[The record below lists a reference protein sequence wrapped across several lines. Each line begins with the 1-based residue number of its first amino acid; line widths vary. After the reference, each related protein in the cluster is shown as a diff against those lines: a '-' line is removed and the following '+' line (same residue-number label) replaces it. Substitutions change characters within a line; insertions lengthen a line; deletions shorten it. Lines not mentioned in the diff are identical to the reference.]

1 MVEQLE
7 KKYGLLTAVA
17 MVVGVV
23 IGSGVFFK
31 ADDVLTMTGGNLILA
46 LLAWGIGAFSM
57 IFGSLVF
64 AEFAQRIERSNGI
77 IDYTEEAYGPKAGY
91 LVGWFNWIL
100 YFSPLAAILSW
111 VSAMYTLIL
120 LGIENPANRSLTW
133 LIAGAYLT
141 MAYALNSLAPKAA
154 GKLQVGTTVIKLIP
168 LAMIG
173 VLGTFFGVRNG
184 VMVENITD
192 AVGTL
197 SGTVGSLAPAVVSTA
212 FAYEGWIIAVT
223 INSEIKDSKR
233 NLPKALIF
241 GAFIVFITYI
251 LYFVGVAGV
260 LPASE
265 IVARGDQ
272 AISVAATRLFGTV
285 AASVLVGFVVVSCLG
300 TLNGLV
306 LSTIRLPYSMALRN
320 QGPMPKRLSQ
330 IHPIIRMPLKA
341 AGMAALVSFFYLFLW
356 YASLNGLLGRFV
368 ALDEIPIVMVYGL
381 YVFLYLWYMKQ
392 FDDLKWPKRFL
403 IPLLA
408 LGGATVI
415 LYGGMT
421 NPSIGFHLLISILV
435 VLCGLFFYRK
445 TTEFES

>member
-1 MVEQLE
+1 MEQLE
-7 KKYGLLTAVA
+7 KKYGLMTAIA

-77 IDYTEEAYGPKAGY
+77 IDYSEEAYGPKAGY

-100 YFSPLAAILSW
+100 YFSPLVAILSW
-111 VSAMYTLIL
+111 VSALYTLIL
-120 LGIENPANRSLTW
+120 LGVENPTNRPATW
-133 LIAGAYLT
+133 VIAGIYLLLAYV
-141 MAYALNSLAPKAA
+141 LNTLAPKAA
-154 GKLQVGTTVIKLIP
+154 GRLQVGTTVIKLIP
-168 LAMIG
+168 LALIG
-173 VLGTFFGVRNG
+173 LIGTYFGIRHG
-184 VMVENITD
+184 VMLDNITD
-192 AVGTL
+192 ATTTL
-197 SGTVGSLAPAVVSTA
+197 SQSAGSLAPAVVSTA
-212 FAYEGWIIAVT
+212 FAYEGWIVAVT
-223 INSEIKDSKR
+223 INTEIKDSKR

-241 GAFIVFITYI
+241 GAFVVFVAYI
-251 LYFVGVAGV
+251 LYFIGVAGV

-272 AISVAATRLFGTV
+272 AIYVAATQLFGSV

-300 TLNGLV
+300 TLNGLA

-320 QGPMPKRLSQ
+320 QGPFPRHLSR
-330 IHPIIRMPLKA
+330 IHPSIRMPLKA
-341 AGMAALVSFFYLFLW
+341 AVAAAFVSFFYLFLW
-356 YASLNGLLGRFV
+356 CASLNGWLGRFV

-381 YVFLYLWYMKQ
+381 YVFLYLWYMKK
-392 FDDLKWPKRFL
+392 FVDLKWHKRFL

-408 LGGATVI
+408 LGGAAVI
-415 LYGGMT
+415 LFGGIT
-421 NPSIGFHLLISILV
+421 NPSIGFHLIISSLV
-435 VLCGLFFYRK
+435 VLSGLFFYRK
-445 TTEFES
+445 TTS